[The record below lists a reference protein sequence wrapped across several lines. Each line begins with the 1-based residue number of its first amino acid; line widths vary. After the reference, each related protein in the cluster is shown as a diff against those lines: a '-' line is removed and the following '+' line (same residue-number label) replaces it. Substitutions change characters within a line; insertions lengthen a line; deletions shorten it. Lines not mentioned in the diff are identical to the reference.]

1 MAENILPKG
10 VRFFKKNEKQPDFVI
25 GAAVITI
32 NELVTF
38 CKENES
44 LLTEYNG
51 QKQLKLQLLKSKA
64 GELYFSVDTFK
75 PTAQVQT
82 AFPAAALPEDS
93 NDLPF

>member
-75 PTAQVQT
+75 PTAQVKT
-82 AFPAAALPEDS
+82 AMAAPALPEDDGS
-93 NDLPF
+93 LPF

>member
-10 VRFFKKNEKQPDFVI
+10 VRFFKKNEKQPEFVI

-44 LLTEYNG
+44 LLT
-51 QKQLKLQLLKSKA
+51 
-64 GELYFSVDTFK
+64 
-75 PTAQVQT
+75 
-82 AFPAAALPEDS
+82 
-93 NDLPF
+93 

>member
-38 CKENES
+38 CKENEN

-51 QKQLKLQLLKSKA
+51 QKQLKLQLLKSK
-64 GELYFSVDTFK
+64 GGDLYFSVDTFK
-75 PTAQVQT
+75 STPRVQT
-82 AFPAAALPEDS
+82 AFPAGVLPEDTG
-93 NDLPF
+93 DLPF